1 MVGKDVSKV
10 IIGVIL
16 SKTVT
21 PRLLSVIFKMA
32 AEDVFEKAD
41 KYLKFVMN
49 ILINNIRNG
58 NDYIFSW

>member
-58 NDYIFSW
+58 NDLIFSW

>member
-49 ILINNIRNG
+49 KLINNIRNG
-58 NDYIFSW
+58 ND

>member
-10 IIGVIL
+10 IIGEIL

-21 PRLLSVIFKMA
+21 PRFLSVTFKMA

-41 KYLKFVMN
+41 KYLIFVMN

-58 NDYIFSW
+58 ND

>member
-16 SKTVT
+16 SKSVT

-58 NDYIFSW
+58 ND

>member
-1 MVGKDVSKV
+1 MVGKDISKV

-58 NDYIFSW
+58 ND

>member
-58 NDYIFSW
+58 NDKIFSW

>member
-1 MVGKDVSKV
+1 MKDVSKV

-58 NDYIFSW
+58 ND

>member
-41 KYLKFVMN
+41 KYLKFVIN

-58 NDYIFSW
+58 ND

>member
-58 NDYIFSW
+58 ND

>member
-32 AEDVFEKAD
+32 AKDVFEKAD
-41 KYLKFVMN
+41 KYLNFVMN
-49 ILINNIRNG
+49 ILINNVRNG
-58 NDYIFSW
+58 ND

>member
-32 AEDVFEKAD
+32 ADDVFEKAD

-58 NDYIFSW
+58 ND

>member
-21 PRLLSVIFKMA
+21 PRFLWVTFKMA
-32 AEDVFEKAD
+32 TEDVFEKAD

-58 NDYIFSW
+58 ND

>member
-32 AEDVFEKAD
+32 AEDIFEKAD

-58 NDYIFSW
+58 ND

>member
-1 MVGKDVSKV
+1 M

-21 PRLLSVIFKMA
+21 PRFLSVTFKMA

-41 KYLKFVMN
+41 KYLTFVMN

-58 NDYIFSW
+58 ND